1 MEKSNNVFVYPSEF
15 GWSDLGTWGSLSNHL
30 DSDEKNNFLLS
41 KNILTYD
48 SKNNIIRTEDDKM
61 CIVNGLEGYIVIETQ
76 NALLICKKDEEQ
88 KIKQFVSDIKFNI
101 DDKFI

>member
-1 MEKSNNVFVYPSEF
+1 M
-15 GWSDLGTWGSLSNHL
+15 SNHL

-88 KIKQFVSDIKFNI
+88 KIKQFVSDIRFNI